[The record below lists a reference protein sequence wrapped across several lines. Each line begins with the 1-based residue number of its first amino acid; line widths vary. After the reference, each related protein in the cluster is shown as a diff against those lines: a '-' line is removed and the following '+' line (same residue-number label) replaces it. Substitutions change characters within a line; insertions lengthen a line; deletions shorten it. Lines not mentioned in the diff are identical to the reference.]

1 MKEVGKQIFLI
12 LQLGVI
18 FGCQKQSSEV
28 LEVVSSPLEK
38 TQSKYENPEIET
50 GFSPND
56 PIGHCVV
63 LTGYNQVTMKAFL
76 SDPADNLAV
85 GHKMNSK
92 FEPLPVQMVGK
103 YCTIKIGGKI
113 ATVTGAVVITP
124 PTPQRKT
131 VPLEWIQDG
140 MPDFSQHA
148 ATGWN
153 CYCAPTSAAN
163 VIIYFS
169 KSFTEFQIGS
179 IYEYLSQN
187 EFSEDW
193 KINKLIGGN
202 REPFPVRH
210 SLAYRM
216 KTSLQ
221 NGTTMAGIQNGM
233 EDFIDD
239 HSNNPDQWKV
249 DLLLENEF
257 SPNGKK
263 LWDSLVSHCA
273 SGDGILL
280 CVMWGVPNLKGS
292 GDNLSDQDSSE
303 ALPKDGQNFPKDQS
317 ELSDPVEH
325 SIYSKEYPEEKDL
338 NILNPKREDFVDEK
352 KQITDDFNIFEKNG
366 IWFEKRKRIPFTGK
380 AKRSYPNGAPLLEIS
395 YKDGLKDGTQTIW
408 GKNGEILR
416 EITWRKG
423 EKVN

>member
-1 MKEVGKQIFLI
+1 MRRGGKKPFFI
-12 LQLGVI
+12 LQLCMI
-18 FGCQKQSSEV
+18 LGCQEPDPKVVEV
-28 LEVVSSPLEK
+28 ESTPLES
-38 TQSKYENPEIET
+38 THSKYEIPEMET

-63 LTGYNQVTMKAFL
+63 LTGYNQNTMKAFL
-76 SDPADNLAV
+76 SDPADNLTV
-85 GHKMNSK
+85 GHKMDSK
-92 FEPLPVQMVGK
+92 LEPLTVRMVEK

-113 ATVTGAVVITP
+113 ATVTGAVIIRS
-124 PTPQRKT
+124 PTSQSKAIPM
-131 VPLEWIQDG
+131 EWIQEG

-148 ATGWN
+148 VTDWN

-169 KSFTEFQIGS
+169 KLFKEFRFES
-179 IYEYLSQN
+179 LYEYLSQN

-202 REPFPVRH
+202 RVPFPVRN
-210 SLAYRM
+210 SLAHRM

-233 EDFIDD
+233 KDFIDE
-239 HSNNPDQWKV
+239 HSNNPDQWEV
-249 DLLLENEF
+249 ELLLENES

-280 CVMWGVPNLKGS
+280 CVMWGVPLLQDASNNLP
-292 GDNLSDQDSSE
+292 DQGRTE
-303 ALPKDGQNFPKDQS
+303 TLPNESQDFQRDQS
-317 ELSDPVEH
+317 ELSNPIKF
-325 SIYSKEYPEEKDL
+325 SIETKEYPEEKDF
-338 NILNPKREDFVDEK
+338 NVLNPKREDFVDEK
-352 KQITDDFNIFEKNG
+352 SQVTDDFNVFEKNG
-366 IWFEKRKRIPFTGK
+366 IWFEKGKRNPFTGK
-380 AKRSYPNGAPLLEIS
+380 AKRSYPDGKPLLEIP

-408 GKNGEILR
+408 KKNGEILR
-416 EITWRKG
+416 EVIWEKG
-423 EKVN
+423 EKLN